1 MKGMILAAGFGTRFR
16 PITWSVPKP
25 MIPVCNLPLIGWATD
40 SMITSGI
47 GEIVVNL
54 HHLPEPI
61 ERWLSEFTR
70 GRAEIRY
77 SYEDRILGTGGGVR
91 KVRSFFEDD
100 ETFVL
105 MNGDTI
111 QFPPFGDLV
120 AAQRN
125 AGSLAA
131 LLLRHPPGGE
141 SFTRVWYAD
150 GLIDHFGNDG
160 NGEPL
165 MFAGAH
171 AMSNRIFERLPDR
184 DFSGLT
190 EDVYIPVL
198 QTKEE
203 ILAGVVHDGIWFDV
217 GTPERYMEATAGLL
231 SAMLRGELAVA
242 QQCELQQDGT
252 LVHETA
258 QAGGVASKSVI
269 GAGSSIHSSASLSKA
284 VVWND
289 CIVPAGCRVKAS
301 ILSHGVHLPEGAEV
315 ENVLVAHR
323 TDAEETEDHTHIKD
337 QWLIRAIDPGAPWRF
352 V

>member
-1 MKGMILAAGFGTRFR
+1 MILAAGFGTRFR

-40 SMITSGI
+40 SMIASGI

-54 HHLPEPI
+54 HHLPDPI
-61 ERWLSEFTR
+61 EKWLSEFTR

-77 SYEDRILGTGGGVR
+77 SYEDQILGTGGGVR
-91 KVRSFFEDD
+91 KVRSFFEG
-100 ETFVL
+100 EKSFVL

-111 QFPPFGDLV
+111 QFPPFDDLV
-120 AAQRN
+120 AAQQN

-131 LLLRHPPGGE
+131 LLLRHSPDGE

-150 GLIDHFGNDG
+150 GLINHFGNDG
-160 NGEPL
+160 DGEPL

-190 EDVYIPVL
+190 EDVYIPEL
-198 QTKEE
+198 QTGGAT
-203 ILAGVVHDGIWFDV
+203 LAGVVHDGIWFDV
-217 GTPERYMEATAGLL
+217 GTPERYMEATAGVL
-231 SAMLRGELAVA
+231 SAMLRGEIAVA
-242 QQCELQQDGT
+242 RQCELQGDGS

-258 QAGGVASKSVI
+258 RAGGVASKSVI
-269 GAGSSIHSSASLSKA
+269 GAGSSIDSSASLSRT

-301 ILSHGVHLPEGAEV
+301 ILSHGVHLPEGAAV
-315 ENVLVAHR
+315 ENVLIAQR
-323 TDAEETEDHTHIKD
+323 TGAEETEDHTHVRD
-337 QWLIRAIDPGAPWRF
+337 QWLIRAIDAGAPWRF
-352 V
+352 G